1 MPNLN
6 GCLKLAWV
14 SQNANCVNDM
24 VTVTLWT
31 TNAYFSRSRILVQMK
46 RVSIYV
52 KTGNS
57 LISYSHVNHLKLT
70 RCSIEWK
77 CWLSDLPARFVIV
90 IVDSNLNVVIKKG
103 ISHVINIYLSCL
115 CFINFRRPKQL
126 FLLILEDIKQLKLWF
141 STGRE
146 FCENGTLTMTRN
158 AQFYIRLSSLTFSKR
173 ISRTQFRT
181 RLFLLDTFA
190 CDQHRISLK
199 NKIWV
204 KHFMLLICLII

>member
-46 RVSIYV
+46 KVSIYV

-141 STGRE
+141 STESFVKMARWQWQEMLNFIYVFRLWRFQKEFRE
-146 FCENGTLTMTRN
+146 LNSGLVCF
-158 AQFYIRLSSLTFSKR
+158 FW
-173 ISRTQFRT
+173 T
-181 RLFLLDTFA
+181 RLLV
-190 CDQHRISLK
+190 IS
-199 NKIWV
+199 IE
-204 KHFMLLICLII
+204 FR